1 MATNICKAVMYFDEL
16 YDKIYEKADC
26 FIWPVQY
33 NKPESEDTNI
43 KLGVCMKILYG
54 TTNKGKLQAM
64 EAAVKSLDIEIIC
77 LNDLQSKLPNINENG
92 NTPLEN
98 AEIKARAY
106 YEAFHMPVFSCDSG
120 LYFDELEEEEQPGI
134 YVRRVNNKELTD
146 DEMIQYYAS
155 LAKQHGGKIT
165 GRYRNAIYFIVDE
178 DHHYSSMDMSI
189 ATEPFWLVE
198 KPHAKRVEGFPL
210 DSLSMDIASGKYY
223 YDLAAKDVSTS
234 VDEGV
239 RKFFSEILRKS

>member
-1 MATNICKAVMYFDEL
+1 MIQYKSFWL
-16 YDKIYEKADC
+16 
-26 FIWPVQY
+26 FIQY
-33 NKPESEDTNI
+33 
-43 KLGVCMKILYG
+43 
-54 TTNKGKLQAM
+54 
-64 EAAVKSLDIEIIC
+64 
-77 LNDLQSKLPNINENG
+77 
-92 NTPLEN
+92 TPLPSVTET
-98 AEIKARAY
+98 EY
-106 YEAFHMPVFSCDSG
+106 SLP
-120 LYFDELEEEEQPGI
+120 
-134 YVRRVNNKELTD
+134 
-146 DEMIQYYAS
+146 IQYYAS

-223 YDLAAKDVSTS
+223 YDLTAKDVSTS
-234 VDEGV
+234 VDDGV